1 MTKCFLK
8 SYRAKVHAILDV
20 LDLDLISKI
29 EAYIYFMENPIY
41 QEIFSCPDHGHI
53 ILKKVWDF
61 LANLSFGMDYVI
73 LFCFGKTHY

>member
-1 MTKCFLK
+1 
-8 SYRAKVHAILDV
+8 
-20 LDLDLISKI
+20 
-29 EAYIYFMENPIY
+29 MENPIY
-41 QEIFSCPDHGHI
+41 QEIFGCPDHGHI